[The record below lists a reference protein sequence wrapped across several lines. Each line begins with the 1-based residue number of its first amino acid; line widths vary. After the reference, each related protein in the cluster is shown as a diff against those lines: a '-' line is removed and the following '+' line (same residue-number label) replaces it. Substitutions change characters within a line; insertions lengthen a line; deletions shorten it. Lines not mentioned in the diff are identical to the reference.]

1 MATSKI
7 IVAAMV
13 AVVGVTALSGAAL
26 GQPGTGRTPSQSDF
40 DLCNREA
47 QIARGSS
54 SPSASPGV
62 PASPGITSPGVSTSP
77 GGGAASGGG
86 ASVSGSAT
94 GSVSGGAA
102 SGTTSAAG
110 ATGGTGSVSGGST
123 LSSGPSATADTQ
135 LRGLS
140 SSAGSDP
147 VVQQAYRD
155 CMRRRGF

>member
-1 MATSKI
+1 MATPKI

-13 AVVGVTALSGAAL
+13 VAIGATALDGAAL
-26 GQPGTGRTPSQSDF
+26 AQPGTGRSPSQSDF

-47 QIARGSS
+47 QVTRGSS

-62 PASPGITSPGVSTSP
+62 TASPGITTSP
-77 GGGAASGGG
+77 GASTSSGGG

-102 SGTTSAAG
+102 SGTTGAAG
-110 ATGGTGSVSGGST
+110 ATGGTGSLSGGST
-123 LSSGPSATADTQ
+123 LSSGPSATGDTQ